1 MIQKIYN
8 YFGLD
13 GLLHII
19 VCDIVVSI
27 WGVFLPI
34 WIAVIGAA
42 VIGLSKEL
50 LWDKILGKGSFDK
63 KDLISDA
70 IGIVIGC
77 L

>member
-1 MIQKIYN
+1 MIQKIYD

-19 VCDIVVSI
+19 CSNIIVSI
-27 WGVFLPI
+27 LCLFVPL
-34 WIAVIGAA
+34 WISVVAAAIIGIGKEVI
-42 VIGLSKEL
+42 
-50 LWDKILGKGSFDK
+50 WDKILGKGSFDK

>member
-1 MIQKIYN
+1 MIQKIYD

-13 GLLHII
+13 GLFHII

-27 WGVFLPI
+27 LGLFLPL
-34 WIAVIGAA
+34 WVAVIVAA

-63 KDLISDA
+63 KDLLADL
-70 IGIVIGC
+70 IGIFIGC